1 MKRNEILLTAF
12 LEGGLV
18 MLLEVSSPLIVAP
31 VLGSS
36 VNIWA
41 ILICISIA
49 ALAIGYFLG
58 GRRAGKGAVAEY
70 SMSVFALNS
79 LVVLTGWFLIYLQNN
94 SNIGSNNQYFSWL
107 IIIVL
112 LFIPL
117 LLFGSTTPVLIAC
130 MDLQKDRK
138 SDIVGK
144 IYSISTCGGILFSF
158 LAGFYFIPSL
168 GLSHTVLWAI
178 VFTAALPLVFYF
190 RQKRKQFYF
199 PLVVLIILSI
209 GLINAKPALSDS
221 PSVKILEYSE
231 GINGQLIVADIN
243 KQDHNERMLFINRMG
258 QTWFNTTSNYS
269 IWGYPNYITSLGSIY
284 PQGSSSLVLGLGGG
298 VVAKQ
303 LKEYCKHNV
312 DAVELDGRIVEISKK
327 YFNLRGFGIKIFQDD
342 ARRFIKKSKKKYDFI
357 VLDIFNGEIAPSHG
371 LSKES
376 FEDIKER
383 LAEGGMLVINFNGFL
398 SGKEGRAGR
407 SLYKTLLAAGFKVN
421 LFATNET
428 EESERNVLYISYLK
442 EPQWKASINVKTE
455 DGSEYI
461 IDKHF
466 LPTFELNMSDA
477 VIITDDKPV
486 MEQLNRFAAD
496 KWREG
501 YYKNFTL
508 KFKEEYNIPLTN

>member
-58 GRRAGKGAVAEY
+58 GSKAAKGAGAEY
-70 SMSVFALNS
+70 AVSVFALNS
-79 LVVLTGWFLIYLQNN
+79 LVVLAGWFLIYLQNN
-94 SNIGSNNQYFSWL
+94 SNIGSDNQYFSWL

-117 LLFGSTTPVLIAC
+117 LLFGSTTPVLIAS
-130 MDLQKDRK
+130 LNFQKEQR

-144 IYSISTCGGILFSF
+144 IYSISTFGGILFSF

-168 GLSHTVLWAI
+168 GLSHSILLAI
-178 VFTAALPLVFYF
+178 IFIAIQPFIFYF
-190 RQKRKQFYF
+190 RKKRKQFYI
-199 PLVVLIILSI
+199 PLLIIIVLSI
-209 GLINAKPALSDS
+209 GLINTKPVLSDS
-221 PSVKILEYSE
+221 SSVKLLEYSE

-243 KQDHNERMLFINRMG
+243 KGDHNERMLFINRMG

-269 IWGYPNYITSLGSIY
+269 VWGYPNYITSLGSIY
-284 PQGSSSLVLGLGGG
+284 PQGASSLVLGLGGG
-298 VVAKQ
+298 VVARQ

-312 DAVELDGRIVEISKK
+312 DAVELDSRIVEISKK
-327 YFNLRGFGIKIFQDD
+327 YFNLKQSGVKIFQDD

-383 LAEGGMLVINFNGFL
+383 LAEGGMIVINFNGFL
-398 SGKEGRAGR
+398 TGKEGRAGR

-428 EESERNVLYISYLK
+428 EESERNVLYIAYLK
-442 EPQWKASINVKTE
+442 EPLWKASINVKTE
-455 DGSEYI
+455 DGNEYF

-466 LPTFELNMSDA
+466 LSIFEIEKSDA

-486 MEQLNRFAAD
+486 MEQLNRFAAE